1 MKRIDLLK
9 QKDNLWREIEELK
22 KANTDTKY
30 SKKSVVI
37 NEKIKELK
45 KKYEFTRL
53 LLKANKQ

>member
-22 KANTDTKY
+22 KLNADTKY
-30 SKKSVVI
+30 SAKSVAI
-37 NEKIKELK
+37 NKKIKKLK
-45 KKYEFTRL
+45 KKYEFTRM

>member
-22 KANTDTKY
+22 KQNLGERY
-30 SKKSVVI
+30 SAKSVAI
-37 NEKIKELK
+37 NERIKMLK